1 MRPRWIVLLSLALT
15 LTLAGCASI
24 TAVEGERIVGGR
36 MAVQAHP
43 AWNQLTAPQDK
54 QPFEIWTQHG
64 FGLDQLRLW
73 GGVRDGQPLLMP
85 PAPAQ
90 GQKAA
95 RVPTF
100 RATMEHDQL
109 ANLFEVLYAADGSQV
124 QITKME
130 ATRFIGE
137 RGVRLTFNVLR
148 QRDDVQLSGVVW
160 MAVRQGE
167 LFAVAYTAPRLG
179 FFSRGMPGV
188 EAMVGSARVLGGR

>member
-1 MRPRWIVLLSLALT
+1 MMPRWIVLLGLALT

-24 TAVEGERIVGGR
+24 APVEGERIVGGR
-36 MAVQAHP
+36 LVVQANP
-43 AWNQLTAPQDK
+43 AWNQLSAPQDK
-54 QPFEIWTQHG
+54 QPFELWTQHG

-73 GGVRDGQPLLMP
+73 GGVRDGQPLLTP
-85 PAPAQ
+85 PTPAQ

-124 QITKME
+124 QITRME
-130 ATRFIGE
+130 PARFVGV
-137 RGVRLTFNVLR
+137 RGVKLTFNVLR

-160 MAVRQGE
+160 MAVHQGE

-179 FFSRGMPGV
+179 FFSRGVQGV
-188 EAMVGSARVLGGR
+188 ESMVGSARVLGGR